1 VRQNDRSRLFPD
13 VSVPSYDRTALR
25 AGVVHIGVG
34 GFHRSHQAVYL
45 DRLADEGVSTE
56 WGILGIGVRSGGG
69 RVEMLRQNCLYSVL
83 ERSPEGDRARVV
95 GSILDYLHAPREPG
109 RALAALT
116 SSETKVVSL
125 TITGDGYGVEAPVP
139 RFLAE
144 ALRLRREAGVAPFTV
159 LSCDNLPENGAT
171 ARQAVAAYA
180 RNRDEDRFADWVE
193 TEVAFPATVVDRITP
208 VTEGDHRR
216 VLERDFGIH
225 DRCPVVSEDF
235 TQWIVEDDFSDGRP
249 PLEEVGVQFVPDVRP
264 YELHKKRLLNGT
276 HSALGYLGHL
286 SGHDRIDGA
295 VADPLVRGFA
305 ESLMGEV
312 APLLPDVLGLDVDSY
327 RETLLERFGN
337 PRIGDRLRR
346 LCGRGS
352 TKMPAYLLP
361 SLEEAVAQELPHET
375 LTLALAAWIR
385 YLTGTDFEGG
395 EIEVEDAR
403 WEELRPLARRAAA
416 DPRPLLEVRDV
427 FGSLADDERFV
438 ERLTRTIRLLDAR
451 GPAAATEACL
461 GSREDLGSRGEMV
474 A

>member
-1 VRQNDRSRLFPD
+1 MQQENGFEQFPL
-13 VSVPSYDRTALR
+13 VSGPGYDRAALR
-25 AGVVHIGVG
+25 PGIVHIGVG

-45 DRLADEGVSTE
+45 DELARAGVSSE
-56 WGILGIGVRSGGG
+56 WGITGIGMRSGGA
-69 RVEMLRQNCLYSVL
+69 RAEMLRQDCLYSLL

-95 GSILDYLHAPREPG
+95 GSILDYLFVPREPG

-116 SSETKVVSL
+116 SRETKVVSL
-125 TITGDGYGVEAPVP
+125 TVTGDGYAPDEPVP

-144 ALRLRREAGVAPFTV
+144 ALRLRRDAGVPPFTV

-171 ARQAVAAYA
+171 ARQAVVAYA
-180 RNRDEDRFADWVE
+180 RLRDEERFADWVE

-208 VTEGDHRR
+208 VTEDEHRR
-216 VLERDFGIH
+216 VLERDFGIQ

-235 TQWIVEDDFSDGRP
+235 AQWIVEDDFCDERP

-276 HSALGYLGHL
+276 HSAIGYLGHL
-286 SGHDRIDGA
+286 CGHDRIADA
-295 VADPLVRGFA
+295 IADPLLAEFA

-312 APLLPDVLGLDVDSY
+312 APLLPGVLGLDVDEY
-327 RETLLERFGN
+327 RATLLARFGN

-361 SLEEAVAQELPHET
+361 SLGEAVERGLPHGT

-385 YLTGTDFEGG
+385 YLTGVDCEGRR
-395 EIEVEDAR
+395 IEVEDAR
-403 WEELRPLARRAAA
+403 WDELRPLAQAAA
-416 DPRPLLEVRDV
+416 TDPRPLLEVREV
-427 FGSLADDERFV
+427 FGELAEDEPFV
-438 ERLTRTIRLLDAR
+438 ERLTETIRLLDVR
-451 GPAAATEACL
+451 GPVAATEARL
-461 GSREDLGSRGEMV
+461 GSGKAV
-474 A
+474 AA